1 MPSNHLIFCRHFS
14 SCPQSFP
21 ASGSFQMSQLFTS
34 GGQSIGAS
42 ASASVFPM
50 NIQGWF
56 SLGLTGLISLLSER
70 LSRVFCS
77 TTVWKYK
84 FFGIQPSL
92 KICLK
97 FRRPGFNSWVN
108 KMTWRRKQQPTPVF
122 LPGESHGR
130 GAWQATVCRVANSHT
145 QLSMHTLREKFCSK
159 QDLSKT
165 QHLNKNT

>member
-1 MPSNHLIFCRHFS
+1 MSWLL
-14 SCPQSFP
+14 
-21 ASGSFQMSQLFTS
+21 ASD
-34 GGQSIGAS
+34 GQSIEVS

-56 SLGLTGLISLLSER
+56 SVGLTGLISLLSER

-130 GAWQATVCRVANSHT
+130 GAWQATDHGVARVGHVLVTKSPPFSLLYGPNSHICTWLLNQRKKMFTT
-145 QLSMHTLREKFCSK
+145 QIFMMVWSLT
-159 QDLSKT
+159 
-165 QHLNKNT
+165 

>member
-1 MPSNHLIFCRHFS
+1 MSWLL
-14 SCPQSFP
+14 
-21 ASGSFQMSQLFTS
+21 ASD
-34 GGQSIGAS
+34 GQSIEVS

-56 SLGLTGLISLLSER
+56 SVGLTGLISLLSER

-130 GAWQATVCRVANSHT
+130 GAWWAIVHGVAKESDTTWWLNNNKDWNSCPDFPFSHGLDVGFFLILQT
-145 QLSMHTLREKFCSK
+145 FEEYPFEEFILT
-159 QDLSKT
+159 
-165 QHLNKNT
+165 